1 MTTPTFS
8 VVVPLYNKADSVA
21 AAINSVLAQT
31 FADFELIVVDD
42 GSTDDGAR
50 AVAAMKDARI
60 RVIAQ
65 ANGGVS
71 RARNT
76 GIAAAQAS
84 YVALLDADDVWH
96 ADFLQRIH
104 ALIKAYPEA
113 AAYATQYAF
122 RHGIYDSPPNHP
134 HVKNLSP
141 QLIDNY
147 FHHVAGGDM
156 LLTASSVC
164 IPRAVLE
171 QTGVFPVDE
180 RIGED
185 QDLWIRLALHGP
197 IAWDNR
203 CSAYYRQDAG
213 AMATRTSVD
222 DSPWPF
228 VSRLLQRLR
237 EGRIPHAEMD
247 DAKRYAARHLL
258 GQAGQLVLDGR
269 SRSAMRLL
277 SEPEARSGG
286 LRYLYWRILSL
297 LPASPAARLGRV
309 NGTIRRA
316 ISRLPSG
323 SPPV

>member
-8 VVVPLYNKADSVA
+8 VVVPLYNKAAFVA
-21 AAINSVLAQT
+21 AAVNSVLAQN
-31 FADFELIVVDD
+31 FAEFELIVVDD
-42 GSTDDGAR
+42 GSTDDGLR
-50 AVAAMKDARI
+50 VVAAIKDARI

-65 ANGGVS
+65 VNGGVS
-71 RARNT
+71 RARNA
-76 GIAAAQAS
+76 GIAAARAP

-104 ALIKAYPEA
+104 ALIAAYPEA

-122 RHGIYDSPPNHP
+122 RHGIYDSLPNHP
-134 HVKNLSP
+134 YLKKLSP
-141 QLIDNY
+141 QLIDDY
-147 FHHVAGGDM
+147 FHQVAFGDM

-164 IPRAVLE
+164 IPRVVLE

-213 AMATRTSVD
+213 GMATRSSVD
-222 DSPWPF
+222 DTPWPF
-228 VSRLLQRLR
+228 VSRLLQQLR
-237 EGRIPHAEMD
+237 EGGIPGPQMD
-247 DAKRYAARHLL
+247 DARRYAARHLL

-277 SEPEARSGG
+277 SEPEARSSR
-286 LRYLYWRILSL
+286 LRYYYWRLLAL
-297 LPASPAARLGRV
+297 LPSSPAARVGCI
-309 NGTIRRA
+309 NGTIRRVF
-316 ISRLPSG
+316 SRLRSRTCPD
-323 SPPV
+323 

>member
-1 MTTPTFS
+1 MTAPTFS

-21 AAINSVLAQT
+21 AAVKSVLVQT
-31 FADFELIVVDD
+31 FTDFELIVVDD
-42 GSTDDGAR
+42 GSTDDGLR
-50 AVAAMKDARI
+50 VVAALEDARI

-65 ANGGVS
+65 VNGGVS
-71 RARNT
+71 RARNV
-76 GIAAAQAS
+76 GIAAARAP

-96 ADFLQRIH
+96 ADFLRRIH
-104 ALIKAYPEA
+104 ALIQAYPKA

-122 RHGIYDSPPNHP
+122 RRGSYNCPPKHP
-134 HVKNLSP
+134 HLKSLSS
-141 QLIDNY
+141 QLIDDY

-213 AMATRTSVD
+213 AMATRSRVD
-222 DSPWPF
+222 DTPWPF

-237 EGRIPHAEMD
+237 EGRIPHSAMD
-247 DAKRYAARHLL
+247 DARRYAARHLL

-277 SEPEARSGG
+277 SEPEARSSG
-286 LRYLYWRILSL
+286 LRYHYWRILSL

-309 NGTIRRA
+309 NETIRRVF
-316 ISRLPSG
+316 SRLPSR
-323 SPPV
+323 PRPV